1 MKFFLDELTKAAIV
15 KTINALSLVEAS
27 LNKIK
32 PYDPTRLYTP
42 DEMEPYD
49 ALCDRFVRGVESAI
63 KFFRTYERAQFA
75 EVSETI
81 RDLFNRM
88 EKLNMISS
96 VELWLLMRDIRN
108 RIVHDYLPEQL
119 KEIYDLLTGPYGEEL
134 LTLNKKLQELQNK
147 MNNS

>member
-1 MKFFLDELTKAAIV
+1 MKFFLDELTKVAIV
-15 KTINALSLVEAS
+15 KTINAINLVEAS

-49 ALCDRFVRGVESAI
+49 ALSDRFVRGVESAI

-96 VELWLLMRDIRN
+96 VELWLFMRDIRN

-134 LTLNKKLQELQNK
+134 LTLKKKLQELQNK
-147 MNNS
+147 MNNN

>member
-96 VELWLLMRDIRN
+96 VELWLFMRDIRN

-134 LTLNKKLQELQNK
+134 LTLKKKLQELQNK
-147 MNNS
+147 MNNN

>member
-1 MKFFLDELTKAAIV
+1 
-15 KTINALSLVEAS
+15 
-27 LNKIK
+27 
-32 PYDPTRLYTP
+32 
-42 DEMEPYD
+42 MEPYD
-49 ALCDRFVRGVESAI
+49 ALCYRFVRGVESAI

-96 VELWLLMRDIRN
+96 VELWLFMRDIRN
-108 RIVHDYLPEQL
+108 RIVYDYLPEQL

-147 MNNS
+147 MNNN